1 MRKELESAWWMLRIG
16 FGLAPAL
23 AGLDKIFRTNLLADW
38 PSYISPIASAV
49 LPVSGDAFMQ
59 VIGAIELAV
68 GIAVLTVAT
77 RLGAY
82 VAAAW
87 LMAIAV
93 NLVTTGQYFDIAVRD
108 VLMAVAAY
116 TLARLTEV
124 RESATIG
131 AMAPVSVTRHAAS
144 VGM

>member
-1 MRKELESAWWMLRIG
+1 MRKELESAYWMLRVG

-38 PSYISPIASAV
+38 PAYISPLASAL
-49 LPVSGDAFMQ
+49 LPMSGDAFMQ
-59 VIGAIELAV
+59 IIGVVELAV
-68 GIAVLTVAT
+68 GIAVLTFAT
-77 RLGAY
+77 RIGAY

-87 LMAIAV
+87 LVAIAL
-93 NLVTTGQYFDIAVRD
+93 NLVTTGQYFDVAVRD

-124 RESATIG
+124 RESV
-131 AMAPVSVTRHAAS
+131 PQPERVSLSHAAA
-144 VGM
+144 

>member
-1 MRKELESAWWMLRIG
+1 MLIG
-16 FGLAPAL
+16 GLTPAL

-38 PSYISPIASAV
+38 PSYISPLASAV
-49 LPVSGDAFMQ
+49 LPVSGDAFME
-59 VIGAIELAV
+59 VIGAIEFVV

-87 LMAIAV
+87 LVAIAV

-108 VLMAVAAY
+108 VLMAVAGSP
-116 TLARLTEV
+116 LR
-124 RESATIG
+124 G
-131 AMAPVSVTRHAAS
+131 
-144 VGM
+144 

>member
-1 MRKELESAWWMLRIG
+1 MRKELESAFWMLRVG
-16 FGLAPAL
+16 FGVAPAL

-38 PSYISPIASAV
+38 PAYISPLASAV
-49 LPVSGDAFMQ
+49 LPISGDAFMQ
-59 VIGAIELAV
+59 IIGVVELAV
-68 GIAVLTVAT
+68 GIAVLTFAT

-87 LMAIAV
+87 LLAIAL
-93 NLVTTGQYFDIAVRD
+93 NLVTTGQYFDVAVRD

-124 RESATIG
+124 RESAPQ
-131 AMAPVSVTRHAAS
+131 AARVSLGHAAA
-144 VGM
+144 